1 MDFEITIQGRGGH
14 GSRPDCSRNPIDCF
28 AAIFG
33 ALLQLGCKISCV
45 DAGTCANI
53 IPDAL
58 RFRVTVAGEKTDAM
72 KQMVE
77 HTCSIYHCSPNF
89 HTP

>member
-14 GSRPDCSRNPIDCF
+14 GSRPDRSRNPIDCF

-33 ALLQLGCKISCV
+33 ALQQLGCKISCV

-53 IPDAL
+53 IPDTL
-58 RFRVTVAGEKTDAM
+58 RFRVTVDGEKTNTLR
-72 KQMVE
+72 QMVE
-77 HTCSIYHCSPNF
+77 HTCNIYHCSASF
-89 HTP
+89 QTL